1 MSDRLD
7 FAPRIARGSRSQA
20 MPSRSELDAA
30 AARST
35 FSEKEVMR
43 GLNERLAG
51 FIEKVRRLEDHNQLL
66 EREIEELRGRA
77 KPAACLEEEYGPEL
91 ERLRRLV
98 REIAQQ
104 KHQLE
109 VEHRS
114 LEDELSSARRQ
125 SARETQRRSEA
136 EGCIAV
142 LKKDISDAYRAK
154 LHLDR
159 KAQSLVDE
167 IRLLNARHE
176 AEVSETWD
184 QIQNA
189 QEPRDRAREFGH
201 PGVTAALRDIRT
213 QLGGHAASDVR
224 LTAGEAFRSQFARLT
239 EATEA
244 KREALKASQ
253 LEIQEHRRRLQAKS
267 VELDC
272 AKGTREALEKQLHDE
287 EDRHKEELI
296 HYQNTIKELENELI
310 NCKFDMSG
318 YLREYQDLI
327 NVKMALDVEILSY
340 RKLLCGEEAR
350 LSSMSDPNISL
361 PHIYHQSPVYSLPC
375 FSRPGDPRR
384 RAEPQYKFVE
394 EIITETTREIEMSEF
409 EDTGSE
415 GTEAGKDEQ
424 DCTKSETGGSEE
436 EGGHKDSRDD
446 EGNQMFG
453 SQQSQVAAVG
463 VCENKDQKEAAE
475 MENGEKSPDGNRDT
489 DKSTQNEL
497 LLSESLD
504 EKGSEKHGT
513 AGSTDETQ
521 TAEIMKEDQRMEGES
536 LNKSESNKPPGEK
549 QLTTVPD
556 LKTEAEALVKVSE
569 NSDKT
574 QQRSGVVQAQNE
586 VDHSV
591 SEPPQKATESPAKR
605 RDLKKKL
612 KSLLQ
617 L

>member
-1 MSDRLD
+1 MLPSAERAHGGGYKSPHGPCPLHHGSAPTPTMSDRLD

-340 RKLLCGEEAR
+340 RFVLGCPRCLTPTSPCPTSTTSPPFTASPASAGRETRA
-350 LSSMSDPNISL
+350 DG
-361 PHIYHQSPVYSLPC
+361 QSPNTSLWKRSSQRPPGK
-375 FSRPGDPRR
+375 SRCPSLRTRDQRGRR
-384 RAEPQYKFVE
+384 LGKMSRTVPKARRGAVRKRVV
-394 EIITETTREIEMSEF
+394 IKTVETTRE
-409 EDTGSE
+409 TR
-415 GTEAGKDEQ
+415 
-424 DCTKSETGGSEE
+424 CLVV
-436 EGGHKDSRDD
+436 SR
-446 EGNQMFG
+446 
-453 SQQSQVAAVG
+453 
-463 VCENKDQKEAAE
+463 
-475 MENGEKSPDGNRDT
+475 
-489 DKSTQNEL
+489 
-497 LLSESLD
+497 
-504 EKGSEKHGT
+504 
-513 AGSTDETQ
+513 
-521 TAEIMKEDQRMEGES
+521 
-536 LNKSESNKPPGEK
+536 
-549 QLTTVPD
+549 
-556 LKTEAEALVKVSE
+556 VK
-569 NSDKT
+569 
-574 QQRSGVVQAQNE
+574 
-586 VDHSV
+586 
-591 SEPPQKATESPAKR
+591 
-605 RDLKKKL
+605 
-612 KSLLQ
+612 
-617 L
+617 